1 MAFVSLMMAIFLHTQ
16 IIDEMI
22 HGTSDSTSNS
32 PAAPSSDDTEDVGT
46 SSSSGTAHG
55 SAEAEGGS
63 SENGPA
69 AGQSAPHQQRTA
81 RKRKRTSGVCDY
93 RQAQLTEQ
101 RLLREAFES
110 AHSREMELRE
120 RHLKLQE
127 KLVNCMVHFFGPPE

>member
-1 MAFVSLMMAIFLHTQ
+1 MGMFLYTQ

-22 HGTSDSTSNS
+22 HGTSDSS
-32 PAAPSSDDTEDVGT
+32 PAAPSSDDTEDAAT
-46 SSSSGTAHG
+46 SSSGTAQG
-55 SAEAEGGS
+55 SAEAEQGGS
-63 SENGPA
+63 ENEPA
-69 AGQSAPHQQRTA
+69 AGQSAPRQQSTA

-110 AHSREMELRE
+110 SHGREMELRE